1 MANVW
6 SDSHYAFP
14 TATGKLLDRR
24 GLLRV
29 VERAARRSGLVRVRV
44 GVGVGAHTLRHTY
57 ATTALLAGVPI
68 HGVSRNMGCSS
79 VAITADIYGH
89 VTDDALRSASETVR
103 RALRL

>member
-1 MANVW
+1 MANIW

-44 GVGVGAHTLRHTY
+44 GVGAHTLRHTC